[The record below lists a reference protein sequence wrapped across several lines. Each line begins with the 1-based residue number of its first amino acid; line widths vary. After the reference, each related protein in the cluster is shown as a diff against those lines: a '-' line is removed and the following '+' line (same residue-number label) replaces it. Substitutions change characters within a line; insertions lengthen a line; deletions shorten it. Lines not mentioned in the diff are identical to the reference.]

1 MTSSPATVNLTTVR
15 DLVPFSFQGIQLKE
29 ACWMNGKPHYTRK
42 AIGEFLE
49 YAGSQA
55 QKAVDK
61 IIERNLYI
69 QQWATTVKLTVVEGG
84 REVTREIE
92 VYDPIGL
99 QLICFESRQP
109 KAIAYKVAVAHL
121 VWAYVNGKLAP
132 PVDPGYGPQLR
143 ALDLVPHGQKT
154 LAVEVLAETR
164 HCVRA
169 TIYRHRAMDRKGQDP
184 SAKRYP
190 TLIDRW
196 DRRFPREKALV
207 LAALAEGWQII
218 RIWRNALGAPAQP
231 SLYMVYALARRIHR
245 SKVSVA

>member
-1 MTSSPATVNLTTVR
+1 MPGNPITVNLTTVR
-15 DLVPFSFQGIQLKE
+15 DLVLFQYQDLRLKE
-29 ACWMNGKPHYTRK
+29 ACWLSGKPYYTRK

-49 YAGSQA
+49 YPQPNQA
-55 QKAVDK
+55 IRK

-69 QQWATTVKLTVVEGG
+69 QQWATVVRLTTVEGG
-84 REVTREIE
+84 REVTREVE

-109 KAIAYKVAVAHL
+109 KAQAYKVAVAHL
-121 VWAYVNGKLAP
+121 VWAYVHGKLHA

-143 ALDLVPHGQKT
+143 ALDLVPYGQKT
-154 LAVEVLAETR
+154 LAVEVLAEAR

-196 DRRFPREKALV
+196 DRRFPREKAIV
-207 LAALAEGWQII
+207 LAALAEGWQIV
-218 RIWRNALGAPAQP
+218 RVWRNALGAPAQP
-231 SLYMVYALARRIHR
+231 SLYMVSALARRINR
-245 SKVSVA
+245 TQEVNA